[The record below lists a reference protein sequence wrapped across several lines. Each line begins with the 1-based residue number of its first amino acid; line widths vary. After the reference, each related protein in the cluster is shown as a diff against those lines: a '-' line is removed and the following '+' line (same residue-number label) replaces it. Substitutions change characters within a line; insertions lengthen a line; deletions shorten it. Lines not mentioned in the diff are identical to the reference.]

1 MASGA
6 GIDAAAASSAGVI
19 QRGTGRHELPWLQDP
34 QIMEGDLR
42 IIHWFY
48 SILVYWQ

>member
-1 MASGA
+1 MESDS
-6 GIDAAAASSAGVI
+6 GIDEAGAASAVSI

-48 SILVYWQ
+48 SISVYWQ